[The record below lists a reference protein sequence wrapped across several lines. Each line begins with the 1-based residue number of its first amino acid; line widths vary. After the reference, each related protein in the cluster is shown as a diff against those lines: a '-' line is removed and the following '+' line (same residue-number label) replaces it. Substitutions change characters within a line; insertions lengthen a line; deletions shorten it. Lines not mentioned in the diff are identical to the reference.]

1 MRKSF
6 TSCEVMTNH
15 DALIFDIDGTLWNAC
30 AASAKGWNNALV
42 KLGIEQTVTAKQ
54 IESVAGLPFED
65 CIETLLPG
73 LLNAHPHLLAALN
86 EGELEVVK
94 NEGGIF
100 YEGAIEGIKLLSE
113 SYQIFLVSNCQD
125 WYLKLFLELSGLEPL
140 LAGYDCNGL
149 SGLPKHNMLT
159 NMISKYDLKNP
170 VYIGD
175 TASDEAAC
183 KQANLDFIHVCYGF
197 RTTVNKCLSFDS
209 FAGFVGYLGVRL

>member
-1 MRKSF
+1 MANF
-6 TSCEVMTNH
+6 

-42 KLGIEQTVTAKQ
+42 KLGIDQTVTAKQ

-73 LLNAHPHLLAALN
+73 LLSAYSHLLAALN

-100 YEGAIEGIKLLSE
+100 YEGVLDGIKLLSE
-113 SYQIFLVSNCQD
+113 SHQIFLVSNCQD
-125 WYLKLFLELSGLEPL
+125 WYLKLFLELSGLEPFL
-140 LAGYDCNGL
+140 VGYDCNGL
-149 SGLPKHNMLT
+149 SGLPKHDMLT
-159 NMISKYDLKNP
+159 NMISKYDLKNL

-183 KQANLDFIHVCYGF
+183 KQANMDFIHVSYGF
-197 RTTVNKCLSFDS
+197 GRPINKCLSFDS
-209 FAGFVGYLGVRL
+209 FAVLVDYITTKS

>member
-1 MRKSF
+1 
-6 TSCEVMTNH
+6 MTNN

-42 KLGIEQTVTAKQ
+42 KLGIEQTVTDKQ

-73 LLNAHPHLLAALN
+73 LMNAYPHLLAALN
-86 EGELEVVK
+86 EAELEVVEI
-94 NEGGIF
+94 EGGIF
-100 YEGAIEGIKLLSE
+100 YEGVLDGIKLLSE
-113 SYQIFLVSNCQD
+113 SHQIFLVSNCQD
-125 WYLKLFLELSGLEPL
+125 WYLKLFLELSGLEPFL
-140 LAGYDCNGL
+140 DGYDCNGL
-149 SGLPKHNMLT
+149 SGLPKHDMLT
-159 NMISKYDLKNP
+159 NMKNKYDLKNP

-197 RTTVNKCLSFDS
+197 GTTVNKCLNFDS
-209 FAGFVGYLGVRL
+209 FAAFVGYISTKS

>member
-1 MRKSF
+1 M
-6 TSCEVMTNH
+6 MTNN

-42 KLGIEQTVTAKQ
+42 KLGVEQSVTAKQ

-73 LLNAHPHLLAALN
+73 LMNAHPHLLAALN
-86 EGELEVVK
+86 EGELEVVEI
-94 NEGGIF
+94 EGGIF
-100 YEGAIEGIKLLSE
+100 YEGVLDGIKLLSE
-113 SYQIFLVSNCQD
+113 SHQIFLVSNCQD

-149 SGLPKHNMLT
+149 SGLPKHDMLT

-183 KQANLDFIHVCYGF
+183 KQANLDFIHVSYGF
-197 RTTVNKCLSFDS
+197 GRPINKCLSFDS
-209 FAGFVGYLGVRL
+209 FAAFVGYFGVSL

>member
-1 MRKSF
+1 
-6 TSCEVMTNH
+6 MTNH

>member
-1 MRKSF
+1 
-6 TSCEVMTNH
+6 MTNH

-42 KLGIEQTVTAKQ
+42 KLGIEQTVTDKQ

-73 LLNAHPHLLAALN
+73 LMNAYPHLLAALN
-86 EGELEVVK
+86 EAELEVVEI
-94 NEGGIF
+94 EGGIF
-100 YEGAIEGIKLLSE
+100 YEGVLDGIKLLSE
-113 SYQIFLVSNCQD
+113 SHQIFLVSNCQD

-149 SGLPKHNMLT
+149 SGLPKHDMLT
-159 NMISKYDLKNP
+159 NMKNKYDLKNP

-183 KQANLDFIHVCYGF
+183 KQANLDFIHVSYGF
-197 RTTVNKCLSFDS
+197 GTTVNKCLSFDS
-209 FAGFVGYLGVRL
+209 FAAFVDYISTKS

>member
-1 MRKSF
+1 M
-6 TSCEVMTNH
+6 MTHH

-42 KLGIEQTVTAKQ
+42 KLGIEQSVTAKQ

-73 LLNAHPHLLAALN
+73 LMNAHPHLLAALN
-86 EGELEVVK
+86 EGELEVVEI
-94 NEGGIF
+94 EGGIF
-100 YEGAIEGIKLLSE
+100 YEGVLDGIKLLSE
-113 SYQIFLVSNCQD
+113 SHQIFLVSNCQD

-149 SGLPKHNMLT
+149 SGLPKHDMLT

-183 KQANLDFIHVCYGF
+183 KQANLDFIHVSYGF
-197 RTTVNKCLSFDS
+197 GTTVNKCLSFDS
-209 FAGFVGYLGVRL
+209 FAAFVGYANTKS

>member
-1 MRKSF
+1 
-6 TSCEVMTNH
+6 MTNH

-73 LLNAHPHLLAALN
+73 LMNAHPHLLSALN
-86 EGELEVVK
+86 EAELEVVE

-100 YEGAIEGIKLLSE
+100 YEGVLDGIKLLSE
-113 SYQIFLVSNCQD
+113 SHQIFLVSNCQD
-125 WYLKLFLELSGLEPL
+125 WYLKLFLELSGLEPFL
-140 LAGYDCNGL
+140 DGYDCNGL
-149 SGLPKHNMLT
+149 SGFPKHQMLT

-197 RTTVNKCLSFDS
+197 GTTVNKCLSFDA
-209 FAGFVGYLGVRL
+209 FAALVGYFGVSH

>member
-1 MRKSF
+1 
-6 TSCEVMTNH
+6 MTNH

-42 KLGIEQTVTAKQ
+42 KMGIEQTVTAKQ

-73 LLNAHPHLLAALN
+73 LMNAYPHLLAALN
-86 EGELEVVK
+86 EAELEVVE

-100 YEGAIEGIKLLSE
+100 YEGVLDGIKLLSE
-113 SYQIFLVSNCQD
+113 SHQIFLVSNCQD

-149 SGLPKHNMLT
+149 SGLPKYDMLT

-183 KQANLDFIHVCYGF
+183 KQANLDFIHVSYGF
-197 RTTVNKCLSFDS
+197 GTTVNKCLSFDS
-209 FAGFVGYLGVRL
+209 FAAFVGYANTKS

>member
-1 MRKSF
+1 
-6 TSCEVMTNH
+6 MTNH

-30 AASAKGWNNALV
+30 AASAKGWNNALL
-42 KLGIEQTVTAKQ
+42 KLGIEKTVTAKE
-54 IESVAGLPFED
+54 IESIAGLPFDE

-73 LLNAHPHLLAALN
+73 LLNVHPHLLAALN
-86 EGELEVVK
+86 DAELEVVK

-100 YEGAIEGIKLLSE
+100 YEGAIDGFKLLSE
-113 SYQIFLVSNCQD
+113 DYQIFLVSNCQD

-149 SGLPKHNMLT
+149 SDLPKHDMLT

-183 KQANLDFIHVCYGF
+183 KQANLDFIHVSYRFG
-197 RTTVNKCLSFDS
+197 TTVNKCLSFDS
-209 FAGFVGYLGVRL
+209 FGVLIDYFRKKINVFSF

>member
-1 MRKSF
+1 
-6 TSCEVMTNH
+6 VMTNH

-73 LLNAHPHLLAALN
+73 LMNAYPHLLAAFN
-86 EGELEVVK
+86 EGELEVVE

-100 YEGAIEGIKLLSE
+100 YEGVLDGIKLLSE
-113 SYQIFLVSNCQD
+113 SHQIFLVSNCQD

-149 SGLPKHNMLT
+149 SDLPKHDMLT

-197 RTTVNKCLSFDS
+197 GTTVNKSLSFDS
-209 FAGFVGYLGVRL
+209 FAAFVGYANTKS